1 MMTRLWYL
9 AVKRESTVATAV
21 KPTKFLRFKDGDLK
35 YTQEV
40 IENNPIQNN
49 RHNALNAVPWKIT
62 TDWTYNFDLDY
73 TEWVHRIALAL
84 WWLATSDIWSTPSQ
98 VYRHTITAANTLPSL
113 SVEQLKGDWTD
124 TSWDRQKYEVTRWY
138 GVLVDSFKLSA
149 SDSIVNLEVNLK
161 AHGVFTSAFLIND
174 VAAWSNKDLYLNTVE
189 WLVATSD
196 TVNIYDAT
204 PQSESDAIASI
215 STTAKSI
222 QIATLWNSYTVA
234 NKAKVELVPQTPS
247 YWTAAQVATFTQA
260 KFQFASILANC
271 SAAAEVNVE
280 DREFEYMN
288 NLEERFWSLR
298 SSPSVI
304 APKWS
309 KATLKFTKYFE
320 TIADRDLFLQTTK
333 TACLLTLT
341 NDKKIGAADTN
352 LFKYQM
358 QIELNDLRFTAY
370 DMPTWTDEL
379 YAVTVEASAF
389 YDDSDAQAV
398 RILFQNA
405 KAWTEYTA

>member
-1 MMTRLWYL
+1 MTRSWYL

-21 KPTKFLRFKDGDLK
+21 KPSHFLRFKDGDLK

-49 RHNALNAVPWKIT
+49 RHNSLNAVPGKIT
-62 TDWTYNFDLDY
+62 TDWTYNFDFDY
-73 TEWVHRIALAL
+73 NEAVHWIAAAL
-84 WWLATSDIWSTPSQ
+84 WWLATTDIWSIATQ
-98 VYRHTITAANTLPSL
+98 VYRQTITVANTLPSL

-124 TSWDRQKYEVTRWY
+124 TASNRQKYDVTRGY

-174 VAAWSNKDLYLNTVE
+174 VTSWSSKALSLNTIE
-189 WLVATSD
+189 WLVATDD
-196 TVNIYDAT
+196 TVNIYDKT
-204 PQSESDAIASI
+204 PQNEAKAIASL
-215 STTAKSI
+215 SASAKTI
-222 QIATLWNSYTVA
+222 TIATLSNSYTVA
-234 NKAKVELVPQTPS
+234 NYAKVELVPQTPS
-247 YWTAAQVATFTQA
+247 YWTAPQIWIFTQA
-260 KFQFASILANC
+260 KFQFASVFSSC

-280 DREFEYMN
+280 DWEFEYMN

-298 SSPSVI
+298 ASPSVI

-309 KATLKFTKYFE
+309 KATLKFTRYFE
-320 TIADRDLFLQTTK
+320 NLADRDLFLQTTK

-341 NDKKIGAADTN
+341 NEKKVGASDTN

-358 QIELNDLRFTAY
+358 QIELNDLRFT
-370 DMPTWTDEL
+370 L
-379 YAVTVEASAF
+379 YRRPC
-389 YDDSDAQAV
+389 Y
-398 RILFQNA
+398 
-405 KAWTEYTA
+405 

>member
-9 AVKRESTVATAV
+9 AVKRETTVATAV
-21 KPTKFLRFKDGDLK
+21 KPSHFLRFKDGDLK
-35 YTQEV
+35 FTQEV

-49 RHNALNAVPWKIT
+49 RYNPLNAVPWKIT
-62 TDWTYNFDLDY
+62 TEWSFNFDLDY
-73 TEWVHRIALAL
+73 NEAPHRIALAL
-84 WWLATSDIWSTPSQ
+84 WWLATTDIWSTPSQ
-98 VYRHTITAANTLPSL
+98 VYRQTITVANTLPSL

-124 TSWDRQKYEVTRWY
+124 TTWNRQKYDVTRWY

-161 AHGVFTSAFLIND
+161 SHGVFTSAFLIND
-174 VAAWSNKDLYLNTVE
+174 VASWSSKILSLDTVE

-196 TVNIYDAT
+196 TVNIYDQT
-204 PQSESDAIASI
+204 PLNEAKAIASL
-215 STTAKSI
+215 STTAKTI
-222 QIATLWNSYTVA
+222 TIATLANSYTVA
-234 NKAKVELVPQTPS
+234 NKAKVELTPQTPS
-247 YWTAAQVATFTQA
+247 YWTPAQIWTFTQA
-260 KFQFASILANC
+260 KFQFASAFSWC
-271 SAAAEVNVE
+271 AAAAEVNVE

-352 LFKYQM
+352 LYKYEM
-358 QIELNDLRFTAY
+358 KIEMNDLRFTTY

-379 YAVTVEASAF
+379 YAVSVEATAF
-389 YDDSDAQAV
+389 YDDTDAQAV